1 MEGHMTE
8 TIPNQT
14 ERLAQYSRRQLW
26 SVLALLVLVGIV
38 LLADM
43 LFAVH
48 VPAAILLPTAIA
60 LAFARPLKTKGLD
73 FSKSNPAVQALRNDE
88 LRQFAQAKAFRNGFF
103 VLLAYPPVCA
113 YALTWLAVA
122 NPLPIVVES
131 GAWLGAV
138 VALASLLWYDR

>member
-1 MEGHMTE
+1 MTE
-8 TIPNQT
+8 AMSSQT
-14 ERLAQYSRRQLW
+14 ERLAHYSRRQLW
-26 SVLALLVLVGIV
+26 SVLAVLLLVGIV
-38 LLADM
+38 QLVDM

-48 VPAAILLPTAIA
+48 VPGVILLPTAIA

-103 VLLAYPPVCA
+103 VLLAYPPICA
-113 YALTWLAVA
+113 VLATWLAVA
-122 NPLPIVVES
+122 NPLTIVVES

>member
-1 MEGHMTE
+1 MTE
-8 TIPNQT
+8 TMSSQT
-14 ERLAQYSRRQLW
+14 ERLAHYSRRQLW
-26 SVLALLVLVGIV
+26 SVLFILLLVGVAMLV
-38 LLADM
+38 DM
-43 LFAVH
+43 LFALRL
-48 VPAAILLPTAIA
+48 PAAVIIPIAIVA
-60 LAFARPLKTKGLD
+60 AFARPLSTKGLD

-103 VLLAYPPVCA
+103 VLLAYPPICA
-113 YALTWLAVA
+113 VVTTWLAVA